1 VTYQGIG
8 DACVCGE
15 MRSTSYTQGRSKY
28 GLFVPLQSGTVH
40 SENVCRCSAEEVRYL
55 YNDAVYLAFCSDI

>member
-1 VTYQGIG
+1 MRGEGGVTYQGIG

-15 MRSTSYTQGRSKY
+15 VRGTSNTQGRCKY
-28 GLFVPLQSGTVH
+28 GLFVPLQGGTVH

-55 YNDAVYLAFCSDI
+55 CNNTVY

>member
-1 VTYQGIG
+1 MTYQGIG

-15 MRSTSYTQGRSKY
+15 VRSTSDTQGGSKY

-40 SENVCRCSAEEVRYL
+40 SENVCGCSAEEVRYL
-55 YNDAVYLAFCSDI
+55 HNDNVM